1 MAYHKDAL
9 PRGEELGD
17 YVIESILG
25 HGGFGITYLAHDT
38 NLGTDVALKEY
49 LPQSIATR
57 NGATQILPN
66 PGVNNAIKDYHWGLR
81 EFLKEAQSLAKFKHA
96 NIVRVLR
103 FMEANGTAYMAMEY
117 EKGQSLLRI
126 LKDKADRR
134 LDERELLKIFLPVLN
149 GLAAVHKVGMLH
161 LDIKPDNIYIREDGS
176 PMLIDFG
183 SARQA
188 IIAADHAQ
196 KITLTHG
203 FAPIEQY
210 PDKGKQGPWTDLYA
224 LGASMYFCITGKRPP
239 VSIDRYQVLLKHKV
253 DSMTPAISAGEGRYP
268 RYLLECIDWALEIY
282 PKDRPQSAQELQD
295 GLLGSGRPYKGP
307 KPAINVPQK
316 DERRVQQ
323 KEAKTFSLGKAL
335 IILLVVLA
343 VAGGVGY
350 GLWPKIKKQFPAPA
364 AKVERLLKQVQPFY
378 RQLRDLLPSKK

>member
-25 HGGFGITYLAHDT
+25 HGGFGITYLARDT
-38 NLGTDVALKEY
+38 NLGSDVALKEY
-49 LPQSIATR
+49 LPQTIAGR
-57 NGATQILPN
+57 NGATRIVPN
-66 PGVNNAIKDYHWGLR
+66 PNAKNAIKDYHWGLT
-81 EFLKEAQSLAKFKHA
+81 EFLREAQSLAKFKHA

-117 EKGQSLLRI
+117 EKGHSLSGI
-126 LKDKADRR
+126 LKDKPDRR
-134 LDERELLKIFLPVLN
+134 LNENELLRIFLPVLN
-149 GLAAVHKVGMLH
+149 GLGAVHQTGMLH
-161 LDIKPDNIYIREDGS
+161 LDIKPDNIYIREDGT

-188 IIAADHAQ
+188 IIEADHAQ

-224 LGASMYFCITGKRPP
+224 LGASMYFCISGKRPP
-239 VSIDRYQVLLKHKV
+239 VSIDRYQMLLKHHV
-253 DSMTPAISAGEGRYP
+253 DTMTPAIKLGEGRYP
-268 RYLLECIDWALEIY
+268 RYLLECIDWALQIY
-282 PKDRPQSAQELQD
+282 SKDRPKTAQALQD

-307 KPAINVPQK
+307 KPTIKIPLQ
-316 DERRVQQ
+316 DERRAPS
-323 KEAKTFSLGKAL
+323 KESSSFSIGKGL
-335 IILLVVLA
+335 MILLVVSSITA
-343 VAGGVGY
+343 AASY
-350 GLWPKIKKQFPAPA
+350 FMWPEIKMKAPGPA
-364 AKVERLLKQVQPFY
+364 AKVEQLLDQARPYY
-378 RQLRDLLPSKK
+378 RKIQDLLGSL

>member
-49 LPQSIATR
+49 MPQSIAQR

-81 EFLKEAQSLAKFKHA
+81 EFLKEAQSLAKFKHT

-103 FMEANGTAYMAMEY
+103 FLEANGTAYMAMEY
-117 EKGQSLLRI
+117 EHGQSLSRI
-126 LKDKADRR
+126 LKDKPDRR
-134 LDERELLKIFLPVLN
+134 LNEKELLKVFLPVLN

-161 LDIKPDNIYIREDGS
+161 LDIKPDNIYIREDGT

-188 IIAADHAQ
+188 IISADHAQ

-210 PDKGKQGPWTDLYA
+210 PDKGKQGPWTDIYA
-224 LGASMYFCITGKRPP
+224 LGASMYFCISGKRPP
-239 VSIDRYQVLLKHKV
+239 VSMDRYQVLLKHSV
-253 DSMTPAISAGEGRYP
+253 DSMTPATSLGEGRYP

-282 PKDRPQSAQELQD
+282 PKDRPQTAQELQD
-295 GLLGSGRPYKGP
+295 GLLGTGRPYKGP
-307 KPAINVPQK
+307 KPTISISLK
-316 DERRVQQ
+316 DDPRAAY
-323 KEAKTFSLGKAL
+323 KKDSGFPLWKS
-335 IILLVVLA
+335 LLVLIVLLG
-343 VAGGVGY
+343 VASGAAY
-350 GLWPKIKKQFPAPA
+350 IKWPLIKKRYPAQA
-364 AKVERLLKQVQPFY
+364 TKVEKLIRKAEPVMN
-378 RQLRDLLPSKK
+378 QLRDLVKSR

>member
-9 PRGEELGD
+9 PRGEELAD

-25 HGGFGITYLAHDT
+25 HGGFGITYLARDT
-38 NLGTDVALKEY
+38 NLGSDIALKEY
-49 LPQSIATR
+49 LPQSIAGR

-81 EFLKEAQSLAKFKHA
+81 EFLKEAQSLAKFKHP

-103 FMEANGTAYMAMEY
+103 FLQANGTAYMAMEY
-117 EKGQSLLRI
+117 EKGQSLSRI
-126 LKDKADRR
+126 LKDRQGRR
-134 LDERELLKIFLPVLN
+134 LNEQELLKIFLPVLN
-149 GLAAVHKVGMLH
+149 GLTAVHAAGMLH
-161 LDIKPDNIYIREDGS
+161 LDIKPDNIYIREDGT

-224 LGASMYFCITGKRPP
+224 LGASMYFCVTGKRPP
-239 VSIDRYQVLLKHKV
+239 VSVDRYQMFLKNAV
-253 DSMTPAISAGEGRYP
+253 DSMTPAVKAGEGVYP
-268 RYLLECIDWALEIY
+268 RYLLDCIDWALSIY

-295 GLLGSGRPYKGP
+295 GLLGRGRPFKGP
-307 KPAINVPQK
+307 KPKIAIPK
-316 DERRVQQ
+316 EDERRSSAK
-323 KEAKTFSLGKAL
+323 KESSFSVTRFLVYT
-335 IILLVVLA
+335 IIIA
-343 VAGGVGY
+343 AIAGVGTFAA
-350 GLWPKIKKQFPAPA
+350 WPEIKQRFPQQAR
-364 AKVERLLKQVQPFY
+364 KVEKLLQPVAPYY
-378 RQLRDLLPSKK
+378 RQLRGKLGV

>member
-38 NLGTDVALKEY
+38 NLGTNVALKEY
-49 LPQSIATR
+49 MPQAIAQR

-66 PGVNNAIKDYHWGLR
+66 PGVKNAIKDYHWGLR
-81 EFLKEAQSLAKFKHA
+81 EFLKEAQSLAKFKHT

-103 FMEANGTAYMAMEY
+103 FLEANGTAYMAMEY
-117 EKGQSLLRI
+117 EQGQSLSRI
-126 LKDKADRR
+126 LKDKSDRR
-134 LDERELLKIFLPVLN
+134 LNEKELLKIFLPVLN

-161 LDIKPDNIYIREDGS
+161 LDIKPDNIYIREDGT

-188 IIAADHAQ
+188 IISADHAQ

-239 VSIDRYQVLLKHKV
+239 VSMDRYQIFLKHNV
-253 DSMTPAISAGEGRYP
+253 DSMTPASTAGEGRYP

-282 PKDRPQSAQELQD
+282 PKDRPQTAQELQE
-295 GLLGSGRPYKGP
+295 GLLGTGRPYKGP
-307 KPAINVPQK
+307 KPTISVPLK
-316 DERRVQQ
+316 DERRVEL
-323 KEAKTFSLGKAL
+323 KKDGGFSVGKS
-335 IILLVVLA
+335 LLVLIVLL
-343 VAGGVGY
+343 GVVFGAAY
-350 GLWPKIKKQFPAPA
+350 AKWSLIKKHYPEKARQ
-364 AKVERLLKQVQPFY
+364 VEVLLHKAEPVF
-378 RQLRDLLPSKK
+378 RQLRDLVRSR